1 MIDKSSADDLFKL
14 EEDAMIIDAPV
25 PVSEPSFGE
34 PVNGAVTY
42 DKQEIK
48 LPVYE
53 YNEAGDLSI
62 HE

>member
-34 PVNGAVTY
+34 PVEGAIT
-42 DKQEIK
+42 
-48 LPVYE
+48 
-53 YNEAGDLSI
+53 
-62 HE
+62 